1 MQSSDFSLLDS
12 LRRLQKVTETN
23 PNFEATLKNNASCSY
38 CRSFIYE
45 NAKYLYLPEMKAMF
59 DRVEECAKAGETYEF
74 ASIAEHFEA
83 IGELY
88 HKTPLKEMEREN
100 ISLNEILNAAAD
112 RIDDLAL

>member
-1 MQSSDFSLLDS
+1 MRQLS
-12 LRRLQKVTETN
+12 
-23 PNFEATLKNNASCSY
+23 KNNASCSY

-74 ASIAEHFEA
+74 ASVAERFEA

-88 HKTPLKEMEREN
+88 HKTPLDEMERSD
-100 ISLNEILNAAAD
+100 IHLYGILKLAAE
-112 RIDDLAL
+112 RIDGLKL